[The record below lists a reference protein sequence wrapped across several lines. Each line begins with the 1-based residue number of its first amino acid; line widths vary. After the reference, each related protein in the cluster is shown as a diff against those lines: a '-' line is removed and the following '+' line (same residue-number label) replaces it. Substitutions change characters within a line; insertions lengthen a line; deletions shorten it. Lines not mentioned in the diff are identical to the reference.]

1 MVFIQLNQRREK
13 RPLPDGD
20 RKASTPSKQRRP
32 VRKGRIGPGVRTET
46 RVIKKITKT
55 IGATPNPAITR
66 KSYGGG
72 IRGPIRSLR
81 HRRAGKSVD
90 KSPRSRLSPAPN
102 QSTGANRGNGESL
115 IPHRA
120 AALRRAHPRQAPRR
134 SLGKHFP
141 PRCRPF
147 RPTPRSQDNTSR
159 SRTVIVASGATAPAR
174 WPPET
179 QQVPV
184 HPHRPRAT
192 PPDTPRAEHRRATP
206 WTRPHD
212 HQLA

>member
-20 RKASTPSKQRRP
+20 RKASTPSTQRRP
-32 VRKGRIGPGVRTET
+32 LREGRLDRALGMRNDSLKRLP
-46 RVIKKITKT
+46 KT

-120 AALRRAHPRQAPRR
+120 AALRRAHPRQTPRR
-134 SLGKHFP
+134 PFGKPFP
-141 PRCRPF
+141 TQCRPF
-147 RPTPRSQDNTSR
+147 RPMPRAQVNTSR